1 MWKLYIY
8 IYICIY
14 VETRMMVVMMQGRK
28 GVSEIKNRL
37 LDLMKEVEGWMILDN
52 SVETL
57 SLACVQ

>member
-1 MWKLYIY
+1 
-8 IYICIY
+8 
-14 VETRMMVVMMQGRK
+14 MMVVMMKGRK